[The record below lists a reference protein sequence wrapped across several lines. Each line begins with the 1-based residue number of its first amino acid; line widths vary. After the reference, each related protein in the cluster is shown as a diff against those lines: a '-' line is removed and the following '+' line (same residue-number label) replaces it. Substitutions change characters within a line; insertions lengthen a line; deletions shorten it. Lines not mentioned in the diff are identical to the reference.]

1 MAAHG
6 KDDDLPITWPFTFAG
21 LLLTVGLVW
30 FCLGFALLDVKKE
43 LPAHYTVFWICI
55 IAAVVITIVAGIYN
69 TMWAKRRRE
78 AI

>member
-1 MAAHG
+1 
-6 KDDDLPITWPFTFAG
+6 
-21 LLLTVGLVW
+21 
-30 FCLGFALLDVKKE
+30 
-43 LPAHYTVFWICI
+43 VFWICI